1 MRAWPS
7 VELPRLPRDAGEQS
21 VPMLFNTA
29 TGRNEPLTAPPGQPW
44 RMYVCGITPYDAA
57 HLGHAMTYVTF
68 DLVQRLVRDCGVS
81 VRYVQNVT
89 DVDDPLLERALITG
103 DHWSDLAQEQID
115 RFRHDMAALRVL
127 PPDEFIGVVESMEM
141 IAGLVERLRDSG
153 LAYQVDDDWYFD
165 IDAQSWLGR
174 VSHLAVDQMQVLFAE
189 RGGDPARPGK
199 RSALDPLLWRAHREG
214 EPQWPAAV
222 GAGRPGWHIGCVAIA
237 TSALGASF
245 DLQGGGSD
253 LVFPHH
259 DMCSALTHGLDGL
272 PFAKHFAHVGMVALD
287 GEKMSKSKGNL
298 EFVGALMQ
306 QGVDAM
312 AIRLALLDH
321 HYRSDWEWTTQGIQ
335 AAQSRWHSWR
345 QGLSRRLGA
354 PAAAF
359 IERMR
364 VALYDDL
371 DAPRACQAVDDWLT
385 SAGEDEQAPA
395 DMAAAIDALLGVS
408 DH

>member
-1 MRAWPS
+1 MILLIICGLAFAGGALLLSSVITPGSKNAQKGEAYECGVETKGQSWIQFNVGYYLFALIFLIFD
-7 VELPRLPRDAGEQS
+7 VELVFLY
-21 VPMLFNTA
+21 
-29 TGRNEPLTAPPGQPW
+29 PW
-44 RMYVCGITPYDAA
+44 A
-57 HLGHAMTYVTF
+57 
-68 DLVQRLVRDCGVS
+68 
-81 VRYVQNVT
+81 
-89 DVDDPLLERALITG
+89 
-103 DHWSDLAQEQID
+103 
-115 RFRHDMAALRVL
+115 
-127 PPDEFIGVVESMEM
+127 VV
-141 IAGLVERLRDSG
+141 V
-153 LAYQVDDDWYFD
+153 
-165 IDAQSWLGR
+165 
-174 VSHLAVDQMQVLFAE
+174 
-189 RGGDPARPGK
+189 K
-199 RSALDPLLWRAHREG
+199 N
-214 EPQWPAAV
+214 
-222 GAGRPGWHIGCVAIA
+222 
-237 TSALGASF
+237 
-245 DLQGGGSD
+245 
-253 LVFPHH
+253 
-259 DMCSALTHGLDGL
+259 
-272 PFAKHFAHVGMVALD
+272 VGMVALD